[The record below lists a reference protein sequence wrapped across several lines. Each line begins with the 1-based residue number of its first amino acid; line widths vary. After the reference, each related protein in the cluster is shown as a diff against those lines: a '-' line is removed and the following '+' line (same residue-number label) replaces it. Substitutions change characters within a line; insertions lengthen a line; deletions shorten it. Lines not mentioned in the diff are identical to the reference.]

1 MSPNPC
7 ITCQINGELNESEL
21 IITDIL
27 GRIVSVEFIKSE
39 TGFFLKMPFEKASG
53 LYFVRNIKTGQV
65 TKFEKVQ

>member
-7 ITCQINGELNESEL
+7 NTCQINGELNEHEL
-21 IITDIL
+21 IVTDIL

-39 TGFFLKMPFEKASG
+39 TGFYLKMPFEKASG
-53 LYFVRNIKTGQV
+53 FYFVRNIKAGQV